1 MLTHRVYDGDKKARS
16 PERARRKP
24 LKPFARGKPDL
35 PARTCGD
42 FARVLFCFCAR
53 GCGCAIGIR
62 LSLRPLLLRDEVNR
76 KARAKFVA
84 RTKGRISMSKM
95 PALTVTRQKCTPDSS
110 RTLVL
115 ASFSRKGSK
124 WSREPNR
131 GRVDRSSRCE
141 GINSGELMSKND
153 WQS

>member
-1 MLTHRVYDGDKKARS
+1 MLTHRVDDGDKKARS

-62 LSLRPLLLRDEVNR
+62 LSLRPLLFEGRGQSQSSGEVRRENVGSCLDEQN
-76 KARAKFVA
+76 AF
-84 RTKGRISMSKM
+84 TE
-95 PALTVTRQKCTPDSS
+95 PPPRQKCAPDSS
-110 RTLVL
+110 RTLVR
-115 ASFSRKGSK
+115 ARKG
-124 WSREPNR
+124 
-131 GRVDRSSRCE
+131 
-141 GINSGELMSKND
+141 
-153 WQS
+153 